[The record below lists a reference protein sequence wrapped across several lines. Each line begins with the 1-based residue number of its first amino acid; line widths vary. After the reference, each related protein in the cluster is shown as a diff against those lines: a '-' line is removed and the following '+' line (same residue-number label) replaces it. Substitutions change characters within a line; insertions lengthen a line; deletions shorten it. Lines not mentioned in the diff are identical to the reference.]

1 MSVSKRLDAGSTEQ
15 QILIFEIESC
25 ISVKPVMFLMSLGR
39 EDVLAC
45 IEVPIVSN
53 KRLVS
58 A

>member
-1 MSVSKRLDAGSTEQ
+1 MQAYRAAKLAEVEG
-15 QILIFEIESC
+15 C